1 MAQKTKRARKG
12 SKYNKTRRRNKEEQ
26 RPIKKDEDHMHHYYS
41 KMFFDGNTKT
51 ISTES
56 QKDGG
61 PIKRRKYT
69 LEDIEQDIPIG
80 AELIKKHLD
89 RKVPLA
95 IQYPLPKEIE
105 FRSVLPNP
113 SDLGLMPPKLSMNHT
128 KKHRRIRNHQDRF
141 DGENL
146 HLVFEEEDDD
156 DEHDHINRKRRKR
169 PRDLFEL
176 P

>member
-1 MAQKTKRARKG
+1 MVQKTKRARKK
-12 SKYNKTRRRNKEEQ
+12 SKNNKSCRRNKEEQ
-26 RPIKKDEDHMHHYYS
+26 LPIKKDEEHMHHYYS
-41 KMFFDGNTKT
+41 KMFFDGKT
-51 ISTES
+51 VSTES
-56 QKDGG
+56 QENDG

-105 FRSVLPNP
+105 FKSVLPNP
-113 SDLGLMPPKLSMNHT
+113 ADLGLMPPKLSMNHT
-128 KKHRRIRNHQDRF
+128 KKHRKIRNHPDRF

-146 HLVFEEEDDD
+146 RLVFEEDH
-156 DEHDHINRKRRKR
+156 DEHDHINRQRRKR